1 MSRILPDWLDA
12 YLDYTDNTEPRASYR
27 AWSGISAIAAALQRK
42 CYLQLGMETFFPN
55 LYVVLVG
62 PPAARK
68 GTAIKPA
75 KLFLD
80 MIGIQP
86 AADESSRQK
95 LVTALLD
102 LGAIHTE
109 KDGLTTHIHSSMTI
123 IASELTVFIGY
134 QNIDFLTVLCKWYDC
149 ENRFVYD
156 THNHGKQEVSNV
168 WVNLLGATTPMLIQ
182 TSLPPGAIGSGFA
195 SRTVFVYE
203 EDKAKVVIEPTL
215 TPIQENLG
223 ESLRKDLG
231 DINTMCGR
239 FCYSR
244 EFIEVYGDWRNK
256 AEESTSRVDPRLD
269 YYMQRRHVHLIKLC
283 MIYSA
288 SAGDS
293 MEVGVKEFERARTLL
308 ESTEKR
314 MAYTFQGFGANP
326 LAQAQLLVMKAVA
339 EEKEISIRKLMNMFY
354 EDVSG
359 KDLSTIITTMEQMG
373 FCRFDMMNGV
383 VHYTRKEQQ

>member
-1 MSRILPDWLDA
+1 MPRILPDWLDA
-12 YLDYTDNTEPRASYR
+12 YLEYTDNTEPRASYR
-27 AWSGISAIAAALQRK
+27 AWAGVSAIAAALQRK
-42 CYLQLGMETFFPN
+42 CYLQLGIETFFPN
-55 LYVVLVG
+55 LYIVLVG

-75 KLFLD
+75 RVLLD

-102 LGAIHTE
+102 LGAIHTGN
-109 KDGLTTHIHSSMTI
+109 DGTTYIHSSMTI

-149 ENRFVYD
+149 ENRFIYD

-182 TSLPPGAIGSGFA
+182 SSLPPGAIGSGFA

-203 EDKAKVVIEPTL
+203 EDKAKVVIEPSLSYT
-215 TPIQENLG
+215 QENLG

-231 DINTMCGR
+231 DINTLCGR
-239 FCYSR
+239 FYYDR
-244 EFIEVYGDWRNK
+244 DFIKVYGAWRNK
-256 AEESTSRVDPRLD
+256 AEESTVRVDSRLD
-269 YYMQRRHVHLIKLC
+269 YYMQRRHVHLLKLC

-293 MEVGVKEFERARTLL
+293 MKIGVEEFERARNLL
-308 ESTEKR
+308 EAAERR

-326 LAQAQLLVMKAVA
+326 LAQTQLLIMKVVA
-339 EEKEISIRKLMNMFY
+339 EEKEITIRKLMNMFY
-354 EDVSG
+354 QDASG
-359 KDLSTIITTMEQMG
+359 KDMSAIIATMEQMG

-383 VHYTRKEQQ
+383 VHYTRRE